1 MKHKVLIVDDDPDV
15 LESTALL
22 VESIGYEVVRVSEAS
37 EIIDSL
43 EQEQPAVL
51 MQDLKM
57 PGLNVSGLVAAL
69 RSNPATADIPIVFFS
84 ATADVAGLAARYD
97 AWGYLAKP
105 FGKQEL
111 ARLLDEAMQASQP
124 VPVAGVRDVQRE
136 VRSVFHEYWN
146 VLAALSNYVVILDDA
161 EGLDAGTKKSIKGLD
176 ELILQL
182 EAKTDRLQSYVVGLL
197 SSVEREDLHGSAH
210 QEGVKGT

>member
-1 MKHKVLIVDDDPDV
+1 MRQKVLIVDDDPDV

-22 VESIGYEVVRVSEAS
+22 VESLGYDVVRVSNAS
-37 EIIDSL
+37 DIIDAL

-51 MQDLKM
+51 LQDLRM

-84 ATADVAGLAARYD
+84 ANTDVAGLAARYD

-111 ARLLDEAMQASQP
+111 SRLLDEAMQATQP
-124 VPVAGVRDVQRE
+124 IPIKGVRDVQRE
-136 VRSVFHEYWN
+136 VRTVFHEYWN

-161 EGLDAGTKKSIKGLD
+161 EGLDEGTRKSIKGLD

-182 EAKTDRLQSYVVGLL
+182 EAKTDRLQSYVMALL
-197 SSVEREDLHGSAH
+197 STYEKEEA
-210 QEGVKGT
+210 QEPRA